1 MLIKRLIL
9 AFLCLSLL
17 SGCESLKFRNLGKS
31 GASAGVAYLIN
42 PIAGVATLATA
53 MAYDEIIPDQPS
65 VEQIETKEQ
74 ATAYIAESLF
84 MNGLYA
90 FIAFLLIS
98 LIIAPWIASKRGYNT
113 AKKKYS
119 VRLNKEVVDQIKDTI
134 KNE

>member
-1 MLIKRLIL
+1 MRAL
-9 AFLCLSLL
+9 ALVLCLTLL
-17 SGCESLKFRNLGKS
+17 SGCNSFKLRNLGKS
-31 GASAGVAYLIN
+31 GASAGVAYVIN

-84 MNGLYA
+84 MNLLYA
-90 FIAFLLIS
+90 GVAWMLITFIAVPFIHQ
-98 LIIAPWIASKRGYNT
+98 RGYT
-113 AKKKYS
+113 KAKKKYS
-119 VRLNKEVVDQIKDTI
+119 ARLNKDLVDQIKDKI

>member
-1 MLIKRLIL
+1 MRAL
-9 AFLCLSLL
+9 ALVLCLTLL
-17 SGCESLKFRNLGKS
+17 SGCNSFKLRNLGKS
-31 GASAGVAYLIN
+31 GASAGVAYVIN
-42 PIAGVATLATA
+42 PIAGVATLATS
-53 MAYDEIIPDQPS
+53 MAYDEIIPDEPNI
-65 VEQIETKEQ
+65 EQIESKEQ

>member
-1 MLIKRLIL
+1 MKRLL
-9 AFLCLSLL
+9 TVVLCLTLLTGCSSLEL
-17 SGCESLKFRNLGKS
+17 RNLGKS
-31 GASAGVAYLIN
+31 GASAGVAYVIN

-84 MNGLYA
+84 MNLLYA
-90 FIAFLLIS
+90 GVAWMLITFIAVPFIHQ
-98 LIIAPWIASKRGYNT
+98 RGYT
-113 AKKKYS
+113 KAKKKYS
-119 VRLNKEVVDQIKDTI
+119 ARLNKDLVDQIKDKI

>member
-1 MLIKRLIL
+1 MKRL
-9 AFLCLSLL
+9 FTVVLCLTLLTGCSSLEL
-17 SGCESLKFRNLGKS
+17 RNLGKS
-31 GASAGVAYLIN
+31 GASAGIAYVIN

-84 MNGLYA
+84 MNLLYA
-90 FIAFLLIS
+90 GVAWMLITFIAVPFIHQ
-98 LIIAPWIASKRGYNT
+98 RGYT
-113 AKKKYS
+113 KAKKKYS
-119 VRLNKEVVDQIKDTI
+119 ARLNKDLVDQIKDKI

>member
-1 MLIKRLIL
+1 MKRL
-9 AFLCLSLL
+9 FTVVLCLTLLTGCSSLEL
-17 SGCESLKFRNLGKS
+17 RNLGKS

-84 MNGLYA
+84 MNLLYA
-90 FIAFLLIS
+90 GVAWMLITFIAVPFIHQ
-98 LIIAPWIASKRGYNT
+98 RGYT
-113 AKKKYS
+113 KAKKKYS
-119 VRLNKEVVDQIKDTI
+119 ARLNKDLVDQIKDKI

>member
-1 MLIKRLIL
+1 MKRLL
-9 AFLCLSLL
+9 TVVLCLTLLTGCSSLEL
-17 SGCESLKFRNLGKS
+17 RNLGKS
-31 GASAGVAYLIN
+31 GASAGIAYVIN

-53 MAYDEIIPDQPS
+53 MAYDEIIPDEPNI
-65 VEQIETKEQ
+65 EQIESKEQ
-74 ATAYIAESLF
+74 AFAYAADSLF

>member
-1 MLIKRLIL
+1 MKRL
-9 AFLCLSLL
+9 FTVVLCLNLLTGCSSLEL
-17 SGCESLKFRNLGKS
+17 RNLGKS
-31 GASAGVAYLIN
+31 GASAGIAYVIN

-84 MNGLYA
+84 MNLLYA
-90 FIAFLLIS
+90 GIAWMLITFIAVPFIHQ
-98 LIIAPWIASKRGYNT
+98 RGYT
-113 AKKKYS
+113 KAKKKYS
-119 VRLNKEVVDQIKDTI
+119 ARLNKDLVDQIKDKI

>member
-1 MLIKRLIL
+1 MKRLL
-9 AFLCLSLL
+9 TVVLCLTLLTGCSSLEL
-17 SGCESLKFRNLGKS
+17 RNLGKS

-84 MNGLYA
+84 MNLLYA
-90 FIAFLLIS
+90 GVAWMLITFIAVPFIHQ
-98 LIIAPWIASKRGYNT
+98 RGYT
-113 AKKKYS
+113 KAKKKYS
-119 VRLNKEVVDQIKDTI
+119 ARLNKDLVDQIKDKI